1 MAVVYA
7 VSEFT
12 DDNDVTWKVKIVDGS
27 ISTGDLNHPFTL
39 GPDGFRLNY
48 GYDNF
53 DRSRPILGSK
63 VMLTLFHPDDN
74 DLVFEALY
82 DLLDSAEEG
91 TYRIEIFRDPDGVNE
106 AWWVGEILPEQV
118 VIPDEYPSAAISITA
133 VDGIANL
140 KGIDYNNDGTA
151 YEGTDLITTHLFKAL
166 SKVHS
171 INFWGASDTLLK
183 FFEDFIG
190 GEYKT
195 YIDGAQ
201 NQQLNNAKIEH
212 NTFHNPDS
220 NGVYQYYSAYEVLES
235 IALTLNASIFMAQG
249 TYWLVPLGATQSHV
263 LQDTLDI
270 AHYINGAGV
279 VTYNTAIN
287 MTPIVQFGTD
297 NAYLE
302 KLTGWERSSTPAFKN
317 TKRTRNYQG
326 DIPVLSTAYYNM
338 PRVSD
343 SYGLGALLADEDAT
357 QPIEREYS
365 LTGTFQ
371 FGTIGISSLVGI
383 DRVVRAR
390 LRFEIHVGDAGGTSN
405 YLNKDDATYDS
416 SSVANAVWYGETYDN
431 GYIYRLPQYS
441 DTTWS
446 SDSANQY
453 TWISE
458 VFDGSNG
465 NSTYPNS
472 SQFYNGEQI
481 SFPLPPIPATAN
493 GVTIRVAIDFIGWNG
508 NPITSVDFLSPT
520 QNYSSWKITMLA
532 LRVLDEED
540 VQEFGQV
547 DIEAINPNDARYKFD
562 QGDTL
567 IGDQIS
573 DGSLGVIKVDE
584 GTTGAGQ
591 GYVNASYW
599 QNSQETSAS
608 NYSINGLGVRERL
621 GANKSAKRT
630 ERGTLAKL
638 GQRFIHPYTILQNQP
653 DHGNY
658 YQLTG
663 LNYLASRS
671 EYDIECIILT
681 RNIDGITEAVTGRK
695 PSKGDRPIVIGP
707 YNPVTTKGPID
718 DTIQGENVTKL
729 GFVSTDTYGIVKV
742 TTSTGSSAIDINLPI
757 TKAGAGAEVVTIN
770 TLGAMAP
777 LADGASGE
785 FLKTNGSGV
794 LSWAAAGSS
803 GGGGWFGSTTL
814 LKVMPCEFMANDD
827 APSRSGFQGLYI
839 EDDPSIRLG
848 VRVNHA
854 STEMYVMKA
863 IPTGYKATHVKVYG
877 STGVFNGVD
886 VYLFR
891 QTTGAIISKGTGDIN
906 ALMDITDISGSSDV
920 NISIKVSPGATTIL
934 IYGVDI
940 TIATI

>member
-140 KGIDYNNDGTA
+140 KGIDYNNDLVPYT
-151 YEGTDLITTHLFKAL
+151 GTDLITAHLYKAL

-171 INFWGASDTLLK
+171 INFWGASDTLLN

-235 IALTLNASIFMAQG
+235 IALALNASIFMARG
-249 TYWLVPLGATQSHV
+249 SFWLVPLGATQSHV

-270 AHYINGAGV
+270 AHYISGSGV
-279 VTYNTAIN
+279 VTYNTAVN
-287 MTPIVQFGTD
+287 TTPIVRFGTN

-302 KLTGWERSSTPAFKN
+302 KLTNWERSSTPAFKN
-317 TKRTRNYQG
+317 AMRTRNYQG
-326 DIPVLSTAYYNM
+326 DIPVLSTAYYNI

-343 SYGLGALLADEDAT
+343 SYGLGVLLTDEDAT
-357 QPIEREYS
+357 QPYGREYNLS
-365 LTGTFQ
+365 GTFQ
-371 FGTIGISSLVGI
+371 FGTTGISSLIGN
-383 DRVVRAR
+383 DRVVRVR
-390 LRFEIHVGDAGGTSN
+390 LRFEIRIGDADGTSN
-405 YLNKDDATYDS
+405 YLDKDDTYNS
-416 SSVANAVWYGETYDN
+416 SSVANAVWYGETASQ
-431 GYIYRLPQYS
+431 GWQYRVPQYS

-446 SDSANQY
+446 NDSTNRL
-453 TWISE
+453 TWVSE
-458 VFDGSNG
+458 VFDGATGVS
-465 NSTYPNS
+465 SYPNS
-472 SQFYNGEQI
+472 GNYYNGEEF
-481 SFPLPPIPATAN
+481 SLNLPPIPAWAS
-493 GVTIRVAIDFIGWNG
+493 GVTIKVAMDFIGWYG

-532 LRVLDEED
+532 LRVLDGEE
-540 VQEFGQV
+540 VEEFGQV
-547 DIEAINPNDARYKFD
+547 DIEAINPNDARYKFE

-567 IGDQIS
+567 VGDQIS
-573 DGSLGVIKVDE
+573 SSSLGVIQVNE
-584 GTTGAGQ
+584 GTAGAGL
-591 GYVNASYW
+591 GYVDAIYW
-599 QNSQETSAS
+599 QNSQDSSST
-608 NYSINGLGVRERL
+608 NFSINGLGVRERL
-621 GANKSAKRT
+621 GANKSAIRT
-630 ERGTLAKL
+630 ERGTLYKV
-638 GQRFIHPYTILQNQP
+638 GHDFIHPYTILQNQP

-671 EYDIECIILT
+671 EYDIECIKLV

-695 PSKGDRPIVIGP
+695 PSKGDRPHYVGP
-707 YNPVTTKGPID
+707 YSPVTTKGPID

-729 GFVSTDTYGIVKV
+729 GYVGTDTHGITKFVVSTGTN
-742 TTSTGSSAIDINLPI
+742 SIDITPPTN
-757 TKAGAGAEVVTIN
+757 KATAGINILGIN

-803 GGGGWFGSTTL
+803 GGGGWFGSSSL

-827 APSRSGFQGLYI
+827 AAGRDGFQGLYI
-839 EDDPSIRLG
+839 EDDTSGYLG
-848 VRVNHA
+848 VRVNNVN
-854 STEMYVMKA
+854 TEMYVMKA

-877 STGVFNGVD
+877 STGVFNGVN

>member
-12 DDNDVTWKVKIVDGS
+12 DDNDETWKIKIVDS
-27 ISTGDLNHPFTL
+27 TISTGDLNHPFVL

-48 GYDNF
+48 AYDNF
-53 DRSRPILGSK
+53 DRSSPILGSK

-74 DLVFEALY
+74 DLVFETLY
-82 DLLDSAEEG
+82 DLLDSAVEG

-151 YEGTDLITTHLFKAL
+151 YDGTDLITAHLYKAL

-190 GEYKT
+190 AEYKA

-220 NGVYQYYSAYEVLES
+220 NGVNQYYSTYEVLES
-235 IALTLNASIFMAQG
+235 IALSLNASVFMARG
-249 TYWLVPLGATQSHV
+249 TFWLVPLGATQSHV
-263 LQDTLDI
+263 LQDTLKV
-270 AHYINGAGV
+270 AHFINGAGV
-279 VTYNTAIN
+279 VTYNTASN
-287 MTPIVQFGTD
+287 TTAIVEFGSA
-297 NAYLE
+297 NAYNE
-302 KLTGWERSSTPAFKN
+302 KLAGWERSSTPAFRDV
-317 TKRTRNYQG
+317 KRTRNYQG

-343 SYGLGALLADEDAT
+343 SFGQGALIADEDAT
-357 QPIEREYS
+357 QPIAREYS

-371 FGTIGISSLVGI
+371 FGTIGIASLTGI

-390 LRFEIHVGDAGGTSN
+390 LRFEIQVGDASGTSY
-405 YLNKDDATYDS
+405 YLNKDDFTYTS

-446 SDSANQY
+446 TDSTNRY

-472 SQFYNGEQI
+472 SQFYNGEEI

-493 GVTIRVAIDFIGWNG
+493 GVTIRVAIDFIGWYG
-508 NPITSVDFLSPT
+508 NQITSVDFLSPT
-520 QNYSSWKITMLA
+520 QNYSNWKITMLA
-532 LRVLDEED
+532 LRVLDEDE
-540 VQEFGQV
+540 VEEFGQV
-547 DIEAINPNDARYKFD
+547 DIEAISPNDARYKFD

-567 IGDQIS
+567 VGDQIS
-573 DGSLGVIKVDE
+573 EGSLGTIKVDE
-584 GTTGAGQ
+584 GTAGAGL
-591 GYVNASYW
+591 GYVDASYW
-599 QNSQETSAS
+599 QNSQDTSS
-608 NYSINGLGVRERL
+608 TNYSINGLGVRERL

-638 GQRFIHPYTILQNQP
+638 GHEFIHPYSILKNQA

-681 RNIDGITEAVTGRK
+681 RNIDGITEEVSGRK
-695 PSKGDRPIVIGP
+695 PSKGDRPIIIGP
-707 YNPVTTKGPID
+707 YNPVTTKGPVD

-729 GFVSTDTYGIVKV
+729 GFVTTDTYGIVKV

-757 TKAGAGAEVVTIN
+757 SKAGAGAEVVTIN

-785 FLKTNGSGV
+785 FLKTDGSGV
-794 LSWAAAGSS
+794 LSWGAAGGS
-803 GGGGWFGSTTL
+803 GGGGWFGSSTL

-827 APSRSGFQGLYI
+827 APGRSGFQGLYI
-839 EDDPSIRLG
+839 EDDTSGKLG

-891 QTTGAIISKGTGDIN
+891 QTTGAIISKGSGDIN
-906 ALMDITDISGSSDV
+906 ALLDITDISGSTEN
-920 NISIKVSPGATTIL
+920 NISIKVAPGGTTIL

-940 TIATI
+940 TIAAV

>member
-12 DDNDVTWKVKIVDGS
+12 DNNNVTWKVKIVDS
-27 ISTGDLNHPFTL
+27 TISTGDLNHAFTL

-48 GYDNF
+48 AYDNF

-74 DLVFEALY
+74 DTAFNTLY
-82 DLLDSAEEG
+82 NNLDSAVEG

-118 VIPDEYPSAAISITA
+118 VIPDEYPHAAVSITA
-133 VDGIANL
+133 VDGLANL
-140 KGIDYNNDGTA
+140 KGIDYNDDGTA
-151 YEGTDLITTHLFKAL
+151 YDGTDLITAHLYKAL

-171 INFWGASDTLLK
+171 INFWGASDNLLK

-190 GEYKT
+190 AEYKT

-212 NTFHNPDS
+212 STFHNPDS

-235 IALTLNASIFMAQG
+235 IALSLNASIFMARG
-249 TYWLVPLGATQSHV
+249 TFWLVPLGATQSHV

-279 VTYNTAIN
+279 VTYNIASNTS
-287 MTPIVQFGTD
+287 PIVEFGTD
-297 NAYLE
+297 NAYHE
-302 KLTGWERSSTPAFKN
+302 KLAGWERSSTPAFRDV
-317 TKRTRNYQG
+317 KRTRNYQG
-326 DIPVLSTAYYNM
+326 DIPVLATAYYNM

-343 SYGLGALLADEDAT
+343 SYGVGALLADEDAT
-357 QPIEREYS
+357 QPIGREYS
-365 LTGTFQ
+365 LSFNFQ
-371 FGTIGISSLVGI
+371 FATIGISSLTGI

-390 LRFEIHVGDAGGTSN
+390 LRFEIQVGDASGISY
-405 YLNKDDATYDS
+405 YLNKDDTTYND

-446 SDSANQY
+446 TDSSNRY

-472 SQFYNGEQI
+472 SQFYNGEE
-481 SFPLPPIPATAN
+481 SVLSLPPIPATAN
-493 GVTIRVAIDFIGWNG
+493 GVTIRVEIDFIGWYG
-508 NPITSVDFLSPT
+508 NQITSVDFLSPT
-520 QNYSSWKITMLA
+520 QNYSQWKITTLA
-532 LRVLDEED
+532 LRVLDIDD
-540 VQEFGQV
+540 VEEFGEV
-547 DIEAINPNDARYKFD
+547 DIEAISPNDARYKFD
-562 QGDTL
+562 QGTTL
-567 IGDQIS
+567 VGDQIS
-573 DGSLGVIKVDE
+573 DGSLGVIKVNE
-584 GTTGAGQ
+584 GTAGAGQ

-638 GQRFIHPYTILQNQP
+638 GHDFIHPYSILKNQP
-653 DHGNY
+653 NHGNY

-681 RNIDGITEAVTGRK
+681 RNIDGITEEVSGYK
-695 PSKGDRPIVIGP
+695 PSKGDRPIIIGP
-707 YNPVTTKGPID
+707 YNPVTSKGPID

-729 GFVSTDTYGIVKV
+729 GFVTTDTYGITKV
-742 TTSTGSSAIDINLPI
+742 TTSTGSAAIDINLPI
-757 TKAGAGAEVVTIN
+757 SKAGAGAELVTIN

-777 LADGASGE
+777 LADGSSGE
-785 FLKTNGSGV
+785 FLKTNGAGV
-794 LSWAAAGSS
+794 LSWGAAGGS
-803 GGGGWFGSTTL
+803 GGGGWFGSSTL

-827 APSRSGFQGLYI
+827 AGRSGFNGLYI
-839 EDDPSIRLG
+839 EDDTSNTLG
-848 VRVNHA
+848 VRIHNVN
-854 STEMYVMKA
+854 TEMYVMKA
-863 IPTGYKATHVKVYG
+863 IPTGYKATHVEVYA
-877 STGVFNGVD
+877 SSVVINGVD
-886 VYLFR
+886 VFGFN
-891 QTTGAIISKGTGDIN
+891 QTTGATSSKGTGNTN
-906 ALMDITDISGSSDV
+906 ASIDITDVTSGTDV
-920 NISIKVSPGATTIL
+920 NICIKVSPGVATIL
-934 IYGVDI
+934 IYGADI
-940 TIATI
+940 TIVAV

>member
-74 DLVFEALY
+74 DVVFEALY

-151 YEGTDLITTHLFKAL
+151 YEGTDLITAHLYKAL

-171 INFWGASDTLLK
+171 INFWGASATLLR

-279 VTYNTAIN
+279 VTYNTAVNI
-287 MTPIVQFGTD
+287 TPIVQFGTN

-338 PRVSD
+338 PRVSN

-390 LRFEIHVGDAGGTSN
+390 LRFEIRVGDAGGASN

-446 SDSANQY
+446 SNSTNRY

-520 QNYSSWKITMLA
+520 QNYSSWKITMLT
-532 LRVLDEED
+532 LRVLDEEE

-599 QNSQETSAS
+599 QNSQETSAT

-729 GFVSTDTYGIVKV
+729 GFVSTDTYGIVKF

-757 TKAGAGAEVVTIN
+757 TKSSAGAEVVTIN

-803 GGGGWFGSTTL
+803 GGGGWFGSATL

-827 APSRSGFQGLYI
+827 AAGRDGFQGLYI
-839 EDDPSIRLG
+839 EDDTSGYLG
-848 VRVNHA
+848 VRVNNVN
-854 STEMYVMKA
+854 TEMYVMKA

-906 ALMDITDISGSSDV
+906 ALMDITDISGSTQN
-920 NISIKVSPGATTIL
+920 NISIKVSPGATTVL

>member
-74 DLVFEALY
+74 DVVFEALY

-151 YEGTDLITTHLFKAL
+151 YEGTDLITAHLYKAL

-171 INFWGASDTLLK
+171 INFWGASATLLR

-279 VTYNTAIN
+279 VTYNTAVNI
-287 MTPIVQFGTD
+287 TPIVQFGTN

-338 PRVSD
+338 PRVSN

-390 LRFEIHVGDAGGTSN
+390 LRFEIRVGDAGGASN

-446 SDSANQY
+446 SNSTNRY

-520 QNYSSWKITMLA
+520 QNYSSWKITMLT
-532 LRVLDEED
+532 LRVLDEEE

-599 QNSQETSAS
+599 QNSQETSAT

-757 TKAGAGAEVVTIN
+757 TKSSAGAEVVTIN

-803 GGGGWFGSTTL
+803 GGGGWFGSATL

-827 APSRSGFQGLYI
+827 AAGRDGFQGLYI
-839 EDDPSIRLG
+839 EDDTSGYLG
-848 VRVNHA
+848 VRVNNVN
-854 STEMYVMKA
+854 TEMYVMKA

-906 ALMDITDISGSSDV
+906 ALMDITDISGSTQN
-920 NISIKVSPGATTIL
+920 NISIKVSPGATTVL